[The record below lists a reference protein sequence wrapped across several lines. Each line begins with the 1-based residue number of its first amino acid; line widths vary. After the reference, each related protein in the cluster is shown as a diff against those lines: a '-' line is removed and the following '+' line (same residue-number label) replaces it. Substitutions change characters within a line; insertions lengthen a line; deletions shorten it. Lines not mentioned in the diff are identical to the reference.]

1 MGAGVCIIMQAD
13 KLVLVLLLVTDTGT
27 GTSIGTSTNTGN
39 NTGNNTGT
47 AQIWEL
53 AYNNASRQA
62 GEAPGYFAN

>member
-13 KLVLVLLLVTDTGT
+13 KLVLVLVLVTDTGT
-27 GTSIGTSTNTGN
+27 GT

-53 AYNNASRQA
+53 VYNNASRQA

>member
-13 KLVLVLLLVTDTGT
+13 KLVLVLVLVTDTGT
-27 GTSIGTSTNTGN
+27 GTSIGTGTNTGN
-39 NTGNNTGT
+39 NTCT

-53 AYNNASRQA
+53 MYNNASRQA

>member
-13 KLVLVLLLVTDTGT
+13 KLVLVLVLVTDTGT
-27 GTSIGTSTNTGN
+27 GTSIGTST

>member
-13 KLVLVLLLVTDTGT
+13 KLVLVLVLVTDTGT
-27 GTSIGTSTNTGN
+27 GT

-47 AQIWEL
+47 AQIWKL
-53 AYNNASRQA
+53 VYNNASRQA